1 MHIEAEHVATE
12 VLLDYLILSEIS
24 RGAYTKQAV
33 IEKLGPPAGKHLE
46 ELIAHNYLVV
56 RGETLE
62 VTKKGYERC
71 TAYDKLADNLFPI
84 SN

>member
-1 MHIEAEHVATE
+1 MPTEAEHVVTE

-24 RGAYTKQAV
+24 RGAYNKQAV
-33 IEKLGPPAGKHLE
+33 IEKLGLPAGKHLE
-46 ELIAHNYLVV
+46 ELIAHNYLVA

-62 VTKKGYERC
+62 ITKKGYERC
-71 TAYDKLADNLFPI
+71 AAYDKLADNLFPI